1 MQHDA
6 IFVLSTGR
14 CGTQWLHD
22 AMQTCYGD
30 LVEASHEPLKAG
42 YQPRRFFRSSRAG
55 LTALGDVPEV
65 AAHVARIRAQ
75 LERGPYFEAGWP
87 CFAALPWLHEA
98 LDGRLRI
105 VHLARHP
112 VTTAFSMA
120 THQVYDRDD
129 WIRDAALTPFDGGCL
144 RPALQLRW
152 AAMSGYEKCLFWWTE
167 LHRYAIDLHRRRPD
181 IAWHAT
187 TYEAL
192 FAPTPDALHALVD
205 FCGLPRRPA
214 LGALRERRT
223 DQYHYRTWPDDWRKA
238 LQSPETVEVAE
249 ALGYDIA
256 DTDAHALSARYFR
269 RKKLRHY
276 LADWTA
282 IGRRF
287 AG

>member
-22 AMQTCYGD
+22 AMRTCYGD
-30 LVEASHEPLKAG
+30 LIEASHEPLKAD

-65 AAHVARIRAQ
+65 AAHVARIRTQ

-120 THQVYDRDD
+120 THRVYERDD
-129 WIRDAALTPFDGGCL
+129 WIRDGALTPFDGGCL

-167 LHRYAIDLHRRRPD
+167 LHRYALDLHRRRPD

-192 FAPTPDALHALVD
+192 FAPTPDALHALAD

-223 DQYHYRTWPDDWRKA
+223 DQYRFRTWPDDWGKA